1 VCISRLLGDRDGIYL
16 VHPPIVVPFAKYL
29 RNAIEELSL
38 ISKSDKDRDSKEALL
53 YQYIRSQEF
62 ISRLEQVARIQTRI
76 WQLQDKEE
84 KDHQK
89 MWKERKDWYAQSER
103 QYAELSMKIQSI
115 LSEQQHEIQS
125 NINKKSSLEIENHE
139 RWSNDKTPST

>member
-1 VCISRLLGDRDGIYL
+1 MV
-16 VHPPIVVPFAKYL
+16 FAKYL
-29 RNAIEELSL
+29 RNAIVELSL
-38 ISKSDKDRDSKEALL
+38 ISKSDKERDSKEALL

-62 ISRLEQVARIQTRI
+62 IARLEHVARIQTRI

-89 MWKERKDWYAQSER
+89 IWTERKDWYTQSER
-103 QYAELSMKIQSI
+103 QYAEISMKIQSI

-125 NINKKSSLEIENHE
+125 NISKNDSLEIENRE
-139 RWSNDKTPST
+139 RRGNDKAPSI